1 MGRWWYVSL
10 EKLYASVEYSLENI
24 IAPGYQSHISGI
36 VENLRNRQTDKKQM
50 DKQIYIYI
58 NIYTERE
65 RGREQVS
72 KFKKVINVF
81 LRTCIMSV
89 CL

>member
-36 VENLRNRQTDKKQM
+36 VENLRNRQTDKKQ
-50 DKQIYIYI
+50 IYIYI